1 MLEIIT
7 QLIAASI
14 DPNKIPSFYCF
25 DMFDRSNGKFKIV
38 LNDGTQI
45 EIGVAIDESGKN

>member
-14 DPNKIPSFYCF
+14 DPNKIPSFDCF
-25 DMFDRSNGKFKIV
+25 DMHYRKVGRFEIV
-38 LNDGTQI
+38 LNDGTRINIQ
-45 EIGVAIDESGKN
+45 VDLDESDKN